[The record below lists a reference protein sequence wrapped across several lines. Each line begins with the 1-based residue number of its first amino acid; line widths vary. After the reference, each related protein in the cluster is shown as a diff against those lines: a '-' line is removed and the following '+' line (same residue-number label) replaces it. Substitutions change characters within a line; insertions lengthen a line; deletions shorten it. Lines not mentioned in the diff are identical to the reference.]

1 MWNIIRNYVISF
13 IVFFII
19 DILWLGLI
27 AKNIYNKYLGYIIK
41 DNFNWIAA
49 IIFYIIFIIGIQFF
63 VLNPAIEKQSV
74 LYAFLV
80 GGIFGFITYSTY
92 DLTNLATIK
101 QWPMSITIIDIIWGS
116 ILSSLTSGIS
126 YLIINFFN
134 K

>member
-74 LYAFLV
+74 FYAFLV

-101 QWPMSITIIDIIWGS
+101 QWPISITIIDIIWGS

>member
-92 DLTNLATIK
+92 DLTNLATVK
-101 QWPMSITIIDIIWGS
+101 QWPISITIIDIIWGS

>member
-101 QWPMSITIIDIIWGS
+101 QWPISITIIDIIWGS